1 MSEQN
6 QQDERTQGREEPG
19 RRTAPAR
26 PTTHRSWWPGWI
38 WAVPIA
44 ALAIGAWLL
53 IRWLSQGG
61 TDITISFSNIYGLD
75 PTDTDIV
82 YRGMTVGKVDGV
94 SLTKQGDAVNLS
106 ATINESAKGFLKEGT
121 VFWLKG
127 AQPSLSD
134 LSSLGSILSGP
145 KIVMAP
151 GTGKATRQFKGIAHE
166 PIVAGNA
173 GPPLLIA
180 VSFDGPTGSLSTGDI
195 VKLRGFSVGEVRE
208 VSFEYDVETGKIR
221 TPVTLALYP
230 GAFHIEGM
238 QTPGSDQALRAV
250 LDQLVSQGLRAKL
263 DRDPPLIGGYR
274 VALEMI
280 PGAPKESMNIAR
292 SLPEIPTAPEGGGLE
307 SIVNRVKNVPIKQI
321 GQNVLEITRHIDE
334 VVSSPKLKDSVAELD
349 AALKTVN
356 SAVEDVAPKVDK
368 LVTTLRDT
376 AQELDRASA
385 TAQKTMGGAASQTG
399 LQETLREIKEAAE
412 AVRSLAD
419 YLDRHPEALISGRSG
434 G

>member
-1 MSEQN
+1 
-6 QQDERTQGREEPG
+6 
-19 RRTAPAR
+19 
-26 PTTHRSWWPGWI
+26 
-38 WAVPIA
+38 
-44 ALAIGAWLL
+44 
-53 IRWLSQGG
+53 
-61 TDITISFSNIYGLD
+61 
-75 PTDTDIV
+75 
-82 YRGMTVGKVDGV
+82 
-94 SLTKQGDAVNLS
+94 
-106 ATINESAKGFLKEGT
+106 
-121 VFWLKG
+121 
-127 AQPSLSD
+127 
-134 LSSLGSILSGP
+134 
-145 KIVMAP
+145 
-151 GTGKATRQFKGIAHE
+151 
-166 PIVAGNA
+166 
-173 GPPLLIA
+173 
-180 VSFDGPTGSLSTGDI
+180 
-195 VKLRGFSVGEVRE
+195 
-208 VSFEYDVETGKIR
+208 
-221 TPVTLALYP
+221 
-230 GAFHIEGM
+230 
-238 QTPGSDQALRAV
+238 
-250 LDQLVSQGLRAKL
+250 
-263 DRDPPLIGGYR
+263 
-274 VALEMI
+274 
-280 PGAPKESMNIAR
+280 MNIAR